1 LPFNT
6 WSLRKL
12 RAYLIKKKIVK
23 DISHEEIRNILLSE
37 GLSYRRVRQELMSE
51 DPKIRG

>member
-12 RAYLIKKKIVK
+12 QAYLIKKKIVK
-23 DISHEEIRNILLSE
+23 EISHEEVRNILLSE
-37 GLSYRRVRQELMSE
+37 GLAYRRVRQELMSE